1 VRSCLIQK
9 HRLLVKFRVFGI
21 YTGEML
27 DQLFVRIPVNV
38 IVWLVVVKLSP
49 LKTHQTNTSNK
60 QIKQTQTTTTNILN
74 TQNTHTPSMW
84 VYMLFFRSIISR
96 VFFWKTL

>member
-1 VRSCLIQK
+1 
-9 HRLLVKFRVFGI
+9 VFGI

-74 TQNTHTPSMW
+74 TQNTHTLQCGFICYFFDP
-84 VYMLFFRSIISR
+84 LFQEC
-96 VFFWKTL
+96 FFGKH